1 MPRRPCGAST
11 IAVSTFRSR
20 KGGGTHVSFY
30 ALEIQ
35 TQKERAGMTVLLA
48 SPSGDLGLVP
58 RRHWKDDGG

>member
-20 KGGGTHVSFY
+20 KGGGMHVSFY

-35 TQKERAGMTVLLA
+35 TQKESRHDRLLA